1 MDIDEKKL
9 REIGTILNNKELPLK
24 QRFRALFTLKNLGGT
39 CAIKCI
45 SECFQDESA
54 LLKHELA
61 YCLGQMQNVDAIPI
75 LTKVLEDTSQEPMVR
90 HEAAEAL
97 GAIGSPD
104 VIPILEKYLNDDCIE
119 VRETCEIAL
128 DRVKF
133 MKSITSQTLEDKNP
147 YKSVDPSPPAL
158 TSNLDELQNTYL
170 NQNESLFNRYRAM
183 FSLRN
188 INTEE
193 SILILAEGLKD
204 KSALFRHEVAFVLG
218 QAQMECSI
226 PHLKSNLENP
236 KENEM
241 VRHECAEAL
250 GAIATEECV
259 KILNQYKNDQ
269 RIVVKESCEVA
280 LDMCEYEN
288 NLDFQYAN
296 SLK

>member
-1 MDIDEKKL
+1 LTKKKL